1 MAKLN
6 QPHVPSVLRAPPSGG
21 MGRSSLGEGRVR
33 FAVGLFPEAVATA
46 NALQALAERGI
57 AGENIN
63 LVANPRA
70 IDDIRRAASER
81 FAQPPLHF
89 ARWIVSRPTTGPYP
103 WLYELMGERGEM
115 AGTAIARDQALAM
128 DFHHW
133 ALARHADQV
142 HDHLRADGG
151 VLVVRVPNDQEQ
163 QAVCELL
170 LRESASGVQTH
181 DLRRPPQGAHLS

>member
-1 MAKLN
+1 MAKFN
-6 QPHVPSVLRAPPSGG
+6 QPHMPSAMRLPLTAG
-21 MGRSSLGEGRVR
+21 MGRSLPGLGRVR

-46 NALQALAERGI
+46 SALEALVGRGTV
-57 AGENIN
+57 GDNIN

-70 IDDIRRAASER
+70 IGDILRAASER
-81 FAQPPLHF
+81 FAKPPLHF

-103 WLYELMGERGEM
+103 WLYELMSERGET

-133 ALARHADQV
+133 ALARHADQL

-151 VLVVRVPNDQEQ
+151 VLVVRVPNDREQ

-181 DLRRPPQGAHLS
+181 DLRRPEPGTHLS